1 MYPTDPLSEGMAAME
16 YVVLN
21 KALGDLDIEK

>member
-1 MYPTDPLSEGMAAME
+1 MYPTDPLSDGRAFME

-21 KALGDLDIEK
+21 KELGDFEMLN